1 MWITII
7 KKHLMRSCI
16 STMSVLTLLGCG
28 GSGDAPSVT
37 PITSTE
43 EPAIPS
49 PSAEEADQPFGSP
62 PFTSFQASTSITVS
76 ADGPNSG
83 LSAYKIIEN
92 AFAEGAIEAPD
103 MYPTDHVD
111 VLHILEDTDEIVG
124 PHFIF
129 LAHRDRDF
137 NKGVESDRQRNEI
150 KTYDKSAEP
159 LKGYQGETM
168 QFSWKFKVS
177 SELEL
182 SKKFS
187 HFFQLKAKNFNEDN
201 SNGNDDQPM
210 ITLSGVDKDSTGNEL
225 QIRYSS
231 GFNPDGTSTSD
242 IYLIKTDWS
251 SITDEWLEIK
261 VQATF
266 AEEGAFYM
274 QISRIRDDALLVDI
288 SEPNIDMWR
297 GVSSEDFVRPK
308 WGIYRSLAD
317 ADSLRPAEEK
327 VRFADFVVEK
337 GTTVD

>member
-1 MWITII
+1 
-7 KKHLMRSCI
+7 
-16 STMSVLTLLGCG
+16 MSVLTLLGCG

-76 ADGPNSG
+76 ADGPHSG

-129 LAHRDRDF
+129 LAHKDRDF